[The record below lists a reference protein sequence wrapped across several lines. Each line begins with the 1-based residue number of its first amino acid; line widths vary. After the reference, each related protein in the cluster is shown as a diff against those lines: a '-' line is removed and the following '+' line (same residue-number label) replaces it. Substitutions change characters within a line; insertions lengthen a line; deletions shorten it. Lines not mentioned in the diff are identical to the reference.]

1 MALFE
6 TEGLVLRKYNLSDA
20 DRIVIILTEKEG
32 LVRAVAH
39 GVKRLKSKFSG
50 ALEFFSRI
58 NVTYFQKEDRDLVV
72 LREADLVEPVFRHS
86 SDPEFFE
93 SFAEIADLLIRMTP
107 PYEPNKRIYHMT
119 RHCLATA
126 VADRRL
132 VPAVRVYFEI
142 WLLKLGGFLP
152 SWERCA
158 DCKRDFGKGVDA
170 GLSID
175 FQLVCR
181 DCDDGL
187 EVIAAAAREHF
198 QLAQKTSP
206 TAFSKRSLERDDHDL
221 AVLRRTVGRISDA
234 VLERM
239 PLNPVE
245 RAGRQAI
252 S

>member
-20 DRIVIILTEKEG
+20 DRIVVVLTETHG
-32 LVRAVAH
+32 LIRVVAH
-39 GVKRLKSKFSG
+39 GVKRLKSRFSG
-50 ALEFFSRI
+50 TLEFFSRVS
-58 NVTYFQKEDRDLVV
+58 VTCFQKEDRDLAV
-72 LREADLVEPVFRHS
+72 LREADLLEPVFKQS

-107 PYEPNKRIYHMT
+107 PYEPNKRLYHMT
-119 RHCLATA
+119 RHCVATA
-126 VADRRL
+126 VADPRMI
-132 VPAVRVYFEI
+132 PAVRVYFEI
-142 WLLKLGGFLP
+142 WLLKLAGFLP

-158 DCKRDFGKGVDA
+158 VCKRELGDGADA

-175 FQLVCR
+175 YQLVCR
-181 DCDDGL
+181 DCDDSP
-187 EVIAAAAREHF
+187 EVISASAREHF

-206 TAFSKRSLERDDHDL
+206 TAFSKKTLQGDDGDL
-221 AVLRRTVGRISDA
+221 AALRRTVGRISDA

-252 S
+252 P